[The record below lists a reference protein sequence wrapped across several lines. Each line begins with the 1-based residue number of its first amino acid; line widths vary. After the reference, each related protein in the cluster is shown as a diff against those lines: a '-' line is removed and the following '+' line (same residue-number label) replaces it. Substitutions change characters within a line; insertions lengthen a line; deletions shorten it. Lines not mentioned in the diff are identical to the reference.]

1 MTDSHPSRN
10 LYGESK
16 VKRFYSIIWVRAKDE
31 LTKPK
36 CNKCR
41 TTDSIGSLGESLN
54 LMGQLCMELILF
66 LSSTSTGSSSME
78 ISILPGYIAPRIGNN
93 SWFATSSKVTVILL
107 QERKKVWVALQ
118 HRWTKWQRL
127 NKRYLDKQWD
137 ETMAFNTLT
146 CCNATM
152 KPMLDNFCPPIR
164 SNPRRYPT

>member
-54 LMGQLCMELILF
+54 LMGQLCIPTLPFPQLDLHGLLF
-66 LSSTSTGSSSME
+66 DGNLDIAWVHSTKD
-78 ISILPGYIAPRIGNN
+78 R
-93 SWFATSSKVTVILL
+93 
-107 QERKKVWVALQ
+107 
-118 HRWTKWQRL
+118 
-127 NKRYLDKQWD
+127 
-137 ETMAFNTLT
+137 
-146 CCNATM
+146 
-152 KPMLDNFCPPIR
+152 
-164 SNPRRYPT
+164 